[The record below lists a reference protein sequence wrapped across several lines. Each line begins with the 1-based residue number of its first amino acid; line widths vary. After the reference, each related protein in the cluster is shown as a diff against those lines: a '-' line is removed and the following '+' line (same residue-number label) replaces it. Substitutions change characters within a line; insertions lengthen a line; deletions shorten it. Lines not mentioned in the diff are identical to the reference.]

1 MIRRISKK
9 ELAIIFGFYS
19 RGSGRTK
26 TQRLRAEV
34 FTDLVLQELGIPVEV
49 YKIRRVFLPAETA
62 KIVDYFK
69 INPNEIMA
77 NQKA

>member
-26 TQRLRAEV
+26 TTRLRAEV
-34 FTDLVLQELGIPVEV
+34 FTDVVLQELGIPEEV
-49 YKIRRVFLPAETA
+49 YRIRRIFLPAETA

-69 INPNEIMA
+69 ITIHEISE